1 MRHRRQTRILK
12 NIALEQVVGNN
23 AGTMKQSVSDTTG
36 AVEQEVSSNAGTTEK
51 VVSVY
56 AGDMLNFT
64 LTPV

>member
-1 MRHRRQTRILK
+1 VCLT
-12 NIALEQVVGNN
+12 NTGAVEQHVSGN
-23 AGTMKQSVSDTTG
+23 AGTIIQIVSDTTG
-36 AVEQEVSSNAGTTEK
+36 AVEQEVPSNAGTTEK